1 MRWSVNSLNVVIRR
15 SLTILE
21 LFASKDEMLLIGRDA
36 LILDLNSLS
45 GESLDE
51 DLHASMKM
59 QDYIDGE

>member
-1 MRWSVNSLNVVIRR
+1 MRWSVNSLNVVIRQ

-21 LFASKDEMLLIGRDA
+21 LFTSKDEMPLIGMDA
-36 LILDLNSLS
+36 LILDLDSLS

-59 QDYIDGE
+59 QDYVDGE